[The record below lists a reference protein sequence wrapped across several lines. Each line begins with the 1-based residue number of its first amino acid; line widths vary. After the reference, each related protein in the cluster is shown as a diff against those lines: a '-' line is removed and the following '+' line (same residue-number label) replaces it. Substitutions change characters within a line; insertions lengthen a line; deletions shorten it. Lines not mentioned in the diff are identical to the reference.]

1 MPPIDKAILEGVKQ
15 TKKEAHAELSHRRQ
29 LRRSSAR
36 KRNQIAVGAAR
47 ATEQRSLLDARAAGQ
62 RSVIEA
68 REGALTSRRSAQRS
82 EARQQRVIGAGV
94 SGAKTAVGAT
104 DLTNSNTNIFL
115 TTIMMIVMLAVFY
128 QVVTKA
134 EAFGGF
140 LEGLGDLLHKVSSTT
155 PLFKSVSK

>member
-36 KRNQIAVGAAR
+36 KRNQIGVGAAR

-68 REGALTSRRSAQRS
+68 REGALVRRRSAQRS

-94 SGAKTAVGAT
+94 SAGQSAAKAAT
-104 DLTNSNTNIFL
+104 LSGDSNLFL
-115 TTIMMIVMLAVFY
+115 ITIMMIVMLAVFY